1 MMWSCKRCTFENGPE
16 SEECEVCQLPRSA
29 TGDDTESWQCVHCCQ
44 FSPTHSSCC
53 TVCGERKQELHSG
66 SPGRLRPAEGTAYIH
81 VHAFFQVWRYPSL
94 ISLMVSVDIKHHV
107 YLLRSGESM
116 AEFFVNYTSDP
127 NT

>member
-1 MMWSCKRCTFENGPE
+1 M
-16 SEECEVCQLPRSA
+16 CQLPRSA

-44 FSPTHSSCC
+44 FSPAHSSCC
-53 TVCGERKQELHSG
+53 TVCGVHKQELHSG

-94 ISLMVSVDIKHHV
+94 ISLMVSVDVKHHV

-116 AEFFVNYTSDP
+116 AEFLVNYTSDP